1 MTTLYFFLIIV
12 ARKCEH
18 PAQLREASILLYYGG
33 KTIRA
38 KAVTTD
44 EQYRLI
50 MECRASG
57 MTDYQWCMAHNIKPG
72 TFYNW
77 VKRLRQSGSMDI
89 PVHAGN
95 KEPAR
100 QDIVEIHLGQPS
112 AAVPASG
119 MLSDASAG
127 ISPISSQSPVLELAM
142 AGAVLRIP
150 QGTDPAFLEQVL
162 FILKGLPC

>member
-1 MTTLYFFLIIV
+1 M
-12 ARKCEH
+12 
-18 PAQLREASILLYYGG
+18 
-33 KTIRA
+33 RA
-38 KAVTTD
+38 KAVTAD

-77 VKRLRQSGSMDI
+77 VKRLRQRGNMDI
-89 PVHAGN
+89 PAPASN

-100 QDIVEIHLGQPS
+100 QDIVEIHLRKPS
-112 AAVPASG
+112 AVPASG
-119 MLSDASAG
+119 MLSDAFTG
-127 ISPISSQSPVLELAM
+127 TSPISSQPSVLELAM
-142 AGAVLRIP
+142 ADAVLRIP
-150 QGTDPAFLEQVL
+150 QGTDPALLEQVL

>member
-1 MTTLYFFLIIV
+1 MR
-12 ARKCEH
+12 AR
-18 PAQLREASILLYYGG
+18 
-33 KTIRA
+33 
-38 KAVTTD
+38 AVTTD

-57 MTDYQWCMAHNIKPG
+57 MTDYQWCIAHNIKSG

-89 PVHAGN
+89 PAPVGN
-95 KEPAR
+95 REPAR
-100 QDIVEIHLGQPS
+100 QDIVEIHLGKPS
-112 AAVPASG
+112 AVPASG
-119 MLSDASAG
+119 MLSDAFTG
-127 ISPISSQSPVLELAM
+127 TFPISSQPPALELAV

-150 QGTDPAFLEQVL
+150 QGTDLSFLEQVL

>member
-1 MTTLYFFLIIV
+1 M
-12 ARKCEH
+12 
-18 PAQLREASILLYYGG
+18 
-33 KTIRA
+33 RA
-38 KAVTTD
+38 KAVTAD

-57 MTDYQWCMAHNIKPG
+57 MTDYQSCIAHNIKPG

-77 VKRLRQSGSMDI
+77 VKRLRQNGNIDI
-89 PVHAGN
+89 PVPAGN
-95 KEPAR
+95 KELVK

-119 MLSDASAG
+119 MRSDAFTG
-127 ISPISSQSPVLELAM
+127 TSPISSQSPVLELSM

-150 QGTDPAFLEQVL
+150 QGTDPALLEQVL